1 MGTEKYILKYKIYH
15 IKMQT
20 FILFYSLY
28 ATFYL
33 IILIIRD
40 EETKSDDKVSID
52 VETTPTST
60 TLLTQILIL

>member
-1 MGTEKYILKYKIYH
+1 MVFA
-15 IKMQT
+15 
-20 FILFYSLY
+20 FILFDYLY

-52 VETTPTST
+52 VETTPTSP